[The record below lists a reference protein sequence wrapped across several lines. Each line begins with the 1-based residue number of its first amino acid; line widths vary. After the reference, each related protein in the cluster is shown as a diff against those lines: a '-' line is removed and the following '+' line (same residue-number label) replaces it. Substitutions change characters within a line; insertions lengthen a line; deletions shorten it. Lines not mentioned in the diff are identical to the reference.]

1 MRAVYPK
8 HSAHRFGVGWAL
20 IYLEWKEC
28 NLRFV
33 RISYAYNQTMKRV
46 LHKAARHLKSYFSND
61 VSAIEFLMGQSSIL
75 VSRSMSDRFE
85 HLWDAEVKVFS
96 QWGEDGI
103 LDYLCQALDISKPKV
118 LEIGA
123 GNFRECNSRF
133 LAENRNASVFAVDGR
148 DDLNSEIHQNSL
160 RWKTH
165 IFSMQEWITPKNINN
180 VIKTAQESMSGIDVF
195 SLDLDG
201 NDFWILD
208 EANLQGVS
216 IVVVE
221 YNPLFGSKLAV
232 SVPRDDRFDRTTKHF
247 SWLYYGASLNAFIE
261 TLSQKDFVFI
271 GTNRVGSNGFFVR
284 KSIVNRIKLTIP
296 KDLSLYV
303 DWRIRESRDQH
314 GKLDYLSK
322 NNRIDLI
329 KDMPLINILDGS
341 EIQVK
346 DLL

>member
-1 MRAVYPK
+1 
-8 HSAHRFGVGWAL
+8 
-20 IYLEWKEC
+20 
-28 NLRFV
+28 
-33 RISYAYNQTMKRV
+33 
-46 LHKAARHLKSYFSND
+46 
-61 VSAIEFLMGQSSIL
+61 
-75 VSRSMSDRFE
+75 MSDKFE
-85 HLWDAEVKVFS
+85 QLWDAEVKVFS

-103 LDYLCQALDISKPKV
+103 LDYLCEQLGISKPKV

-123 GNFRECNSRF
+123 GNFGECNSRF

-148 DDLNSEIHQNSL
+148 DDLSSTINQNSL

-165 IFSMQEWITPKNINN
+165 IFSMQEWITPKNINK
-180 VIKTAQESMSGIDVF
+180 VINAARESMLGIDIF

-208 EANLQGVS
+208 EANLQSVS

-232 SVPRDDRFDRTTKHF
+232 SVPRDDTFDRTTKHF
-247 SWLYYGASLNAFIE
+247 SWLYYGASIKAFIKI
-261 TLSQKDFVFI
+261 LSQKDFVFV

-284 KSIVNRIKLTIP
+284 KSIVNKIKIELP
-296 KDLSLYV
+296 EDLSPYV
-303 DWRIRESRDQH
+303 DWRIRESRNQQ
-314 GKLDYLSK
+314 GELNYLS
-322 NNRIDLI
+322 NNDRIDQI